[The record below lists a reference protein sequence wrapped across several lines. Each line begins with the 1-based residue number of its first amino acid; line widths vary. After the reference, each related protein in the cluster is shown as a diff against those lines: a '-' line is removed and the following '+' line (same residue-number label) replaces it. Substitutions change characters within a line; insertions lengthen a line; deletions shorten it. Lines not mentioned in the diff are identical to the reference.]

1 MRNKMEVIVY
11 TTCVIGNKMQCH
23 SHFCSMFCL
32 SGQEEEMVG
41 AEGLRAFSELN
52 YTLQAPLVC
61 QICDGV

>member
-1 MRNKMEVIVY
+1 MRNKMEVSVY
-11 TTCVIGNKMQCH
+11 TTCVIGNKMQCQ
-23 SHFCSMFCL
+23 SHFCSHVSL
-32 SGQEEEMVG
+32 TGQEGEMVG